1 MDNKNNWHGSLRKSK
16 RGLVGVLLFSSA
28 LALTMVTNSV
38 SADEV
43 SVAPST
49 ASTAVVTGES
59 GSVTSSSTVSNDKG
73 MSSVGVVEENKNNVS
88 SKSDNNDEKQNAQTS
103 NVVDQATLDKGY
115 KELTES
121 VNSQGFVHKE
131 DEKVVHDTAEDAD
144 KDLKAQEKSF
154 EEVSKNRE
162 ALNKDLDNAV
172 EKVKDKV
179 DVTFG
184 ETHVYPTIEDGNK
197 DIEKQIA
204 ELNKL
209 ASVVTESEKRLEDA
223 QKAAKAK
230 NIVFKN
236 PKTISVNLNHLDS
249 LETQLNEA
257 ESALKYAVVE
267 QEKANKQLNKLV
279 ADAKDKGVSVQ
290 FSGVEVV
297 DAKDVDKEL
306 SKTEKLINEAI
317 KNKEAQEK
325 AYESALAKWEA
336 VVKAGNEKVEKDY
349 KEALQAFN
357 KKVELVKAE
366 NKLIEAE
373 NQATLK
379 ANANAKAELSKDS
392 TAKKTGE
399 NYQQTLSGNSST
411 HTETITNVE
420 AEFKPTVNVQIYDF
434 SSSNADKLINSLK
447 QGRMLIE
454 KALKHP
460 DSKVIIQTYTMNFP
474 DSYRAAVSSDVRKR
488 TDNSGTSTKLLSKQE
503 AIGLIDKLLQ
513 LKSPS
518 FGGPYETTGYNGY
531 FTDIAE
537 TLGSYRYTDGDD
549 KKDVPFEDIVTKLVK
564 PSDTVSVIQFTDGW
578 DESVEHMDETFANWA
593 KSRAKTFMSV
603 INRNN
608 SRSVDTN
615 SHRSIDDMTR
625 LGHPNIFDMTG
636 MSEQSV
642 DKELLDKFLETAVE
656 KVTKATKDVKSKAV
670 VSIKPDENVTL
681 LSAEL
686 VSPTGKVDKLS
697 VTNNQVEYSGLL
709 SEKGE
714 YKVNYVFASKG
725 NKEAKVSGSFKVDA
739 NTDAKNDNFI
749 PMVQGKLKPLKE
761 VPNNAPVKEVYKV
774 PEKPKKQDSA
784 SVTIPKIVVS
794 TEVAYVE
801 GAKYEAHKVNF
812 EVHTHPVSFKEKAV
826 VESKPQGENVV
837 LTHNTPKE
845 SSVKLEKHN
854 ENELPNTGDSSSRLA
869 ASGFASI
876 MGGLLLLGLNFKK
889 LKKK

>member
-28 LALTMVTNSV
+28 LALTMVTNSA

-43 SVAPST
+43 AVAPST
-49 ASTAVVTGES
+49 ASTAVVAGES
-59 GSVTSSSTVSNDKG
+59 GSVTSSTVSNDKE
-73 MSSVGVVEENKNNVS
+73 MSSVGVVEENKNNVL
-88 SKSDNNDEKQNAQTS
+88 SKSDNNDEKLNNQTS
-103 NVVDQATLDKGY
+103 NVVDQTTLDKEY

-144 KDLKAQEKSF
+144 KDLKTQEKSF

-162 ALNKDLDNAV
+162 TLNKDLDNAV

-184 ETHVYPTIEDGNK
+184 ETQVYPTVEDGKK
-197 DIEKQIA
+197 DVEKQIT

-223 QKAAKAK
+223 QKVAKTK

-236 PKTISVNLNHLDS
+236 PKTISVNFNHLDS

-317 KNKEAQEK
+317 KNK
-325 AYESALAKWEA
+325 
-336 VVKAGNEKVEKDY
+336 
-349 KEALQAFN
+349 
-357 KKVELVKAE
+357 KVELVKAE

-379 ANANAKAELSKDS
+379 ANVNAKAELSKDS

-474 DSYRAAVSSDVRKR
+474 DSYRAAVSTDVRKR

-518 FGGPYETTGYNGY
+518 FGGPYEVTGYNGY
-531 FTDIAE
+531 FTDIAG
-537 TLGSYRYTDGDD
+537 TLGNYRYTDGDE

-615 SHRSIDDMTR
+615 SNRSIDDMTR

-709 SEKGE
+709 SERGE

-725 NKEAKVSGSFKVDA
+725 NKEAKISGSFKVDV